1 MTRYKT
7 AQVLAGVSAVGFL
20 LAAGLHT
27 TEYRRVVL
35 RAQQGFAGLAPF
47 VATLWLTFAAALVI
61 LGLIVTLVAF
71 GRVTPGRS
79 ILALAACFP
88 AVTVVPSSHRG
99 PATAFSRVH
108 AAGRHFLGRRGD
120 EFRRGADVPDRPTA
134 CAPTDFARSL
144 STISP
149 RKATWTLSCFSSH
162 S

>member
-61 LGLIVTLVAF
+61 LGWIVTLVAF

-88 AVTVVPSSHRG
+88 AVTVVLQLR
-99 PATAFSRVH
+99 
-108 AAGRHFLGRRGD
+108 FLGFTPPVAIFSAVAAMNFAAALTFPTVRRL
-120 EFRRGADVPDRPTA
+120 
-134 CAPTDFARSL
+134 APPQT
-144 STISP
+144 SP
-149 RKATWTLSCFSSH
+149 AA
-162 S
+162 